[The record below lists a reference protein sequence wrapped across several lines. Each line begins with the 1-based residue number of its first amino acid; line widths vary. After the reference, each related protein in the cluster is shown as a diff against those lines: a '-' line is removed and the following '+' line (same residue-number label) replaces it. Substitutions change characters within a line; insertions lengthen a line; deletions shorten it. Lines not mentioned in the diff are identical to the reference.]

1 MSVASTDPM
10 PLRIGHMPYANSL
23 VFYSRMPRDVVEL
36 ITLPPRNMADA
47 MKHGRLDAGPLPI
60 YEVLKLGDAV
70 VPVGD
75 FGVATD
81 GAAKSVLLFS
91 TASCDTLSGATIA
104 VTAHTSTSIQL
115 LRILMADLWNV
126 GDVEFVGPGEPSD
139 AKLLIGDAAL
149 EFRRERSEA
158 RDRYR
163 YVYDLAEQWRVLTG
177 LPFVFARWVA
187 RLGTDADRVF
197 AVLRDSFDHGV
208 DRIDEL
214 AASVSI
220 PGYDRVDMA
229 DYIRNFTYRLG
240 AAEFNAIE
248 EFRIRLEKLP
258 VWEPPVMPYESEK
271 DPVTEVQVK

>member
-1 MSVASTDPM
+1 MSARLSVTT
-10 PLRIGHMPYANSL
+10 PLRLGHMPYANSL
-23 VFYSRMPRDVVEL
+23 VFYSRMARDVAAL

-60 YEVLKLGDAV
+60 YEVLNLGDSV

-81 GAAKSVLLFS
+81 GAALSVLLFS
-91 TASCDTLSGATIA
+91 EVSCEMLSGSPVG

-115 LRILMADLWNV
+115 LRILMADLWEV
-126 GDVEFVGPGEPSD
+126 DDVDFVGPD
-139 AKLLIGDAAL
+139 AECDARLLIGDAAL
-149 EFRRERSEA
+149 QFRRERTTE
-158 RDRYR
+158 RERYR
-163 YVYDLAEQWRVLTG
+163 YVYDLAEAWKVLTG

-187 RLGTDADRVF
+187 RRDTDTERVF
-197 AVLRDSFDHGV
+197 ALLCDSFEHGLG
-208 DRIDEL
+208 RIDEL

-220 PGYDRVDMA
+220 PGFGADDIA

-240 AAEFNAIE
+240 DAEFSAVE

-258 VWEPPVMPYESEK
+258 VWEPPVMPY
-271 DPVTEVQVK
+271 VTDNHTATEAVIR

>member
-10 PLRIGHMPYANSL
+10 PLRVGHMPYANSL

-70 VPVGD
+70 TPVGD
-75 FGVATD
+75 FGVATN
-81 GAAKSVLLFS
+81 GAAQSVLLFS
-91 TASCDTLSGATIA
+91 TASCDELSGLSIA
-104 VTAHTSTSIQL
+104 VTTHTSTSIQL

-126 GDVEFVGPGEPSD
+126 GDVEFVGPDGCSD

-149 EFRRERSEA
+149 EFRREQSEE
-158 RDRYR
+158 RERYR
-163 YVYDLAEQWRVLTG
+163 HVYDLAEQWRVLTG

-197 AVLRDSFDHGV
+197 AVLRDSFEHGV

-220 PGYDRVDMA
+220 PEYDRA
-229 DYIRNFTYRLG
+229 DIAGYIRNFTYRLG
-240 AAEFNAIE
+240 DAEFNAVE

-258 VWEPPVMPYESEK
+258 KWEPPVMPYVSEN
-271 DPVTEVQVK
+271 DQVTEVQVR